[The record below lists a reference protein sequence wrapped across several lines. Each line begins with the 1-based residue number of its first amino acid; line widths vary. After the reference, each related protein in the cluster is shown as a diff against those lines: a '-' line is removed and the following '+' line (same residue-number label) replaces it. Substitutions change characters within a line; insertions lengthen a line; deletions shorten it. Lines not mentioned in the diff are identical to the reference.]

1 MIFQQNGSAFYEQNF
16 SQQNSSTFS
25 QQNGSTFL
33 AMKQDYFLPS
43 SMNIQR
49 RTRPDFLPS
58 EEFEVWTKVPV
69 SKGTLSS
76 EKSQSLIETKTDL
89 SFSISMKP
97 GSI

>member
-1 MIFQQNGSAFYEQNF
+1 MGQLFTNR
-16 SQQNSSTFS
+16 TFPS
-25 QQNGSTFL
+25 KTLQLLPSKMDQLFL
-33 AMKQDYFLPS
+33 PMKQDNFLPS

-89 SFSISMKP
+89 FFSISMKP